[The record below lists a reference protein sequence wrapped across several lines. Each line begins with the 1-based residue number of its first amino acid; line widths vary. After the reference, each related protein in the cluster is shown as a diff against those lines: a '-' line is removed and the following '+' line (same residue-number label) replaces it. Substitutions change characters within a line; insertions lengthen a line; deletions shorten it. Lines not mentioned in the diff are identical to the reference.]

1 MDLNINLDTVEDIKD
16 LPTGLYNGVIAD
28 VRFDKTK
35 GGNGKDPS
43 PYVRFGFRATEALEG
58 QNLDG
63 VELNRMVYS
72 TDQWLSA
79 KALPIF
85 KKRMS
90 EAGLTPSGDLREWAE
105 SLVGS
110 EVRISVGFETRKRQ
124 DGSEIKNLRV
134 VNFKKAA

>member
-16 LPTGLYNGVIAD
+16 LPTGLYNAVIAD

-43 PYVRFGFRATEALEG
+43 PYVRFGFRATEALES
-58 QNLDG
+58 QDLDG

-72 TDQWLSA
+72 TDQFLTK

-85 KKRMS
+85 KKRMND
-90 EAGLTPSGDLREWAE
+90 AGLTPSGDLREWAE

-110 EVRISVGFETRKRQ
+110 DVRIVVGFETRKKA
-124 DGSEIKNLRV
+124 DGTEIQNLRV
-134 VNFKKAA
+134 TSFKKAA